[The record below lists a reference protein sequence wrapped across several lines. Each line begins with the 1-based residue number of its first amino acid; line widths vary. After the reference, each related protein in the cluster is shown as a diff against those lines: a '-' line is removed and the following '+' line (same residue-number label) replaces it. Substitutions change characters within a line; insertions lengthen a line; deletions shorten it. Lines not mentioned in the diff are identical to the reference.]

1 MGFLDNSGDIILDAV
16 LTDLGRKRMAKGT
29 FTITQFAL
37 GDDEINYATY
47 NADHPS
53 GSAYYDL
60 QIIQTPILESFTN
73 NTSTMKS
80 RLLTLDNNANILYLP
95 VMIEGSLNNNHA
107 RHASNTYLVAVDSK
121 TQVIGDTAFEGKGG
135 VGEDS
140 SGAVR
145 TGVLFGLEPSD
156 GNAIMIH
163 QGIDN
168 QGFDRSRTL
177 DDVLVEDTYVIQID
191 GRFGEIVTANGTPIS
206 LKSRTE
212 DDDGFLF
219 YTLSSDT
226 TVDTSLAVE
235 GLAPT
240 ALSKLAGARGTRLE
254 FKIKASSILTDN
266 QSYFDRFGFSI
277 GNADPNYAD
286 YGSKDSKAID
296 SIVRVTGIKTGYS
309 IDIPVRFIKD
319 VTT

>member
-95 VMIEGSLNNNHA
+95 VMIEGSLDNNHK

-121 TQVIGDTAFEGKGG
+121 TQVIGDDSFEGKGG

-140 SGAVR
+140 DGGVR
-145 TGVLFGLEPSD
+145 TGVLFGLDPAV
-156 GNAIMIH
+156 GKGIMIN

-177 DDVLVEDTYVIQID
+177 DDALTEDTYVIQID
-191 GRFGEIVTANGTPIS
+191 GRFGEIVTTDGTSIA
-206 LKSRTE
+206 LKSTTE

-226 TVDTSLAVE
+226 AVDTSGVVQ
-235 GLAPT
+235 GLAST
-240 ALSKLAGARGTRLE
+240 APSKLAGARGSFLE

-277 GNADPNYAD
+277 GSTDPNYAD